1 MLNQSKKLNTYHKL
15 LMEELNQGNESK
27 IRESERKIEE
37 IADHKITK
45 QLQTLNDFK
54 ENIDNFIKVFS
65 TDVQYDL
72 KNLEKKII
80 TSCKSHFFSKEDIL
94 PTNKNQRYDDN
105 KTNFMKEL
113 ETMINDNIQKSMKI
127 IYDDINYIQKNNE
140 MKFEAERAD
149 FDKMKDTFS
158 EIIKGNTKELAFFK
172 KNFRENFKNLND
184 CFTCKII
191 FCCIKINSSFSRNKE
206 N

>member
-15 LMEELNQGNESK
+15 LMEELSQGNESK

-45 QLQTLNDFK
+45 QLQTLNHFK

-80 TSCKSHFFSKEDIL
+80 SSCKSHFLSKEDII
-94 PTNKNQRYDDN
+94 PKNANNKNSRYEHESHEN
-105 KTNFMKEL
+105 STNFKKEL
-113 ETMINDNIQKSMKI
+113 ENMINENIQKSMKI
-127 IYDDINYIQKNNE
+127 IYDDINYIQNNNE
-140 MKFEAERAD
+140 MKFQAERAD
-149 FDKMKDTFS
+149 FEKMKDTFF
-158 EIIKGNTKELAFFK
+158 EILKGNTKELAFLK
-172 KNFRENFKNLND
+172 KNFREDFNNLND
-184 CFTCKII
+184 CF
-191 FCCIKINSSFSRNKE
+191 SSKSNFLSRK
-206 N
+206 